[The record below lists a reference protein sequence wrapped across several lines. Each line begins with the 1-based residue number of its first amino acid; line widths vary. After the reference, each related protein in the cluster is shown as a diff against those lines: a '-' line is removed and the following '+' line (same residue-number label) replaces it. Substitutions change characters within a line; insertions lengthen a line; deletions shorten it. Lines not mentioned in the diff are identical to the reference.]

1 MPLRVIRK
9 LFGTAQ
15 ASHVA
20 TPEAMKIFERDHYR
34 CRYCGLDGK
43 ASFENWLVM
52 TVDFVHPRQRGG
64 KKHHD
69 NLVTACQPCNTIK
82 GSKKFKTFDEARQYV
97 LQRREDWRA
106 TYMQQALHQT
116 AAKAS

>member
-15 ASHVA
+15 TSHVA
-20 TPEAMKIFERDHYR
+20 TPEAIKIFERDHYR

-52 TVDFVHPRQRGG
+52 TVDFVHPRKRGG
-64 KKHHD
+64 RKHHE

-82 GSKKFKTFDEARQYV
+82 GSKKFKGFEEARQYV

-106 TYMQQALHQT
+106 TYMQQALHQA